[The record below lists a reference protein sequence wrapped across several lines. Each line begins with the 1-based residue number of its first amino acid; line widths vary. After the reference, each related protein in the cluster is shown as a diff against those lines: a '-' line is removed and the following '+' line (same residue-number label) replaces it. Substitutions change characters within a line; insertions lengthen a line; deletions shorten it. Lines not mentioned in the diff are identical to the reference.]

1 MSRPRAATSV
11 AIKILKAPLR
21 NAAIVFSRRACGM
34 SPCSARRSKRSLSE
48 STISLHSFFVSQ
60 KMMLRFSPPPCAATT
75 SLITSC
81 ICVQWPQGTHICLT
95 SVEAC
100 IICSRPSER
109 PTRSISVR
117 CVAYSLAIFWTH
129 GGNVAEKKQQL
140 PLRAGPGFD
149 LAHGVEDLVELVL
162 EAHVQHL
169 VRLIEDGEVELGDV
183 ELPFL
188 DQVVCAPGRADDD
201 VYSAP
206 ERVDLG
212 PVGRAAVDADVLQA
226 AAGNVFKLGMD
237 LQC

>member
-129 GGNVAEKKQQL
+129 GGNVAEKSSSCRFAPAPASTL
-140 PLRAGPGFD
+140 PMALKILSSSSLKPMSSIWSASSRMAKSSLETSSFPFSIKSFVRPGVPTTTSTPRRSGSTWGP
-149 LAHGVEDLVELVL
+149 
-162 EAHVQHL
+162 
-169 VRLIEDGEVELGDV
+169 
-183 ELPFL
+183 
-188 DQVVCAPGRADDD
+188 
-201 VYSAP
+201 
-206 ERVDLG
+206 
-212 PVGRAAVDADVLQA
+212 
-226 AAGNVFKLGMD
+226 
-237 LQC
+237 